1 MGLVFSK
8 QFATVFLLIILVL
21 VWSSVWSLFRIAME
35 AIPPLSFRVIIG
47 LPAFLLL
54 LILGYKKVKTVKIP
68 KNNIKSL
75 LLISFFNVT
84 LWQILMLYGI
94 TMLGGGRAAVLTYT
108 MPVWATIF
116 AAIFGYEKINFSIIV
131 SLILGMIGIFFLSIE
146 INIFENIFG
155 FLITLSAGLS
165 WAIGT
170 MIVKYGGI
178 KSDGLV
184 VAGWQQLIGIIP
196 IIPFA
201 LYFDLNNFGDIE
213 LKHVLI
219 IFYGIFFSSAYTY
232 WAYFTV
238 LQKFS
243 VNITSISV
251 MTVPVLAV
259 LIDYLMIDFPFST
272 LDLLALIFII
282 SGIYIAAT
290 KPFNKRLK
298 NIIKL
303 SKR

>member
-1 MGLVFSK
+1 MELVFSR
-8 QFATVFLLIILVL
+8 QFVTVLLLIILIL
-21 VWSSVWSLFRIAME
+21 VWSSVWSLFRVAME
-35 AIPPLSFRVIIG
+35 VIPPLSFRVIIG

-54 LILGYKKVKTVKIP
+54 LMLGYKKVKTVKIP
-68 KNNIKSL
+68 KNNFNSL

-116 AAIFGYEKINFSIIV
+116 ATIFRYEKINFSIIV
-131 SLILGMIGIFFLSIE
+131 SLVLGMIGIFFLSIE
-146 INIFENIFG
+146 INIFKNFFG

-178 KSDGLV
+178 KSDGLI

-201 LYFDLNNFGDIE
+201 LYYDLDHFGNFEI
-213 LKHVLI
+213 KHILI

-259 LIDYLMIDFPFST
+259 LIDYLIIDFPFST

-282 SGIYIAAT
+282 AGIYVAAT
-290 KPFNKRLK
+290 KPFGKK
-298 NIIKL
+298 
-303 SKR
+303 

>member
-8 QFATVFLLIILVL
+8 QFVTVLLLIILVL

-178 KSDGLV
+178 KSDGLI

-290 KPFNKRLK
+290 KPF
-298 NIIKL
+298 
-303 SKR
+303 SKK